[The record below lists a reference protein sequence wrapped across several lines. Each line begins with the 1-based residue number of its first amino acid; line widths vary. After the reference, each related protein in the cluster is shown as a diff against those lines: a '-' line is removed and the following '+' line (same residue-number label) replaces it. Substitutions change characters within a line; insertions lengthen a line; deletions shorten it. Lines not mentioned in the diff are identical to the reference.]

1 MMGSKFAYV
10 GVEGCATESSWW
22 WNLTS
27 REILRQPML
36 VTFLVARSIL
46 LLWQIECLSE
56 MGRGAKDF
64 IVHLLLRLLLSS
76 LSRRIT
82 LLRLLSLR
90 RTLSSFILFYGV
102 LSRNRVIA
110 YRAGPSVN
118 QPASSRIRSLLY
130 LVFSRY
136 CISQALIIALLYYT

>member
-1 MMGSKFAYV
+1 
-10 GVEGCATESSWW
+10 
-22 WNLTS
+22 
-27 REILRQPML
+27 ML
-36 VTFLVARSIL
+36 VTFLVARSMLL

-56 MGRGAKDF
+56 MGREAKDF

-76 LSRRIT
+76 LSRMIT

-110 YRAGPSVN
+110 YRAIAYRAIAYRAGPSVN

-130 LVFSRY
+130 VVFSRY

>member
-1 MMGSKFAYV
+1 M
-10 GVEGCATESSWW
+10 EGCATESSWW

-36 VTFLVARSIL
+36 VTFLVARSMLL

-76 LSRRIT
+76 LSRMIT

-110 YRAGPSVN
+110 YRAIAYRAGPSVN

-136 CISQALIIALLYYT
+136 CTSQALIIALLYYT

>member
-1 MMGSKFAYV
+1 M
-10 GVEGCATESSWW
+10 EGCATESSWW

-36 VTFLVARSIL
+36 VTFLVARSMLL

-56 MGRGAKDF
+56 MGREAKDF

-136 CISQALIIALLYYT
+136 CTSQALIIALLYYT